1 MPRLTAPLVAD
12 GAMRAR
18 PQPILRVA
26 DQLVLRPWR
35 LGDVDAVVAAYADRE
50 IQQWNLQTLDTSEAE
65 TWIRKWDKTWATE
78 TEACWAITAASS
90 GSILGRVALRDIRLA
105 AGLAQITYWILPA
118 ARGHGTASA
127 AALEISRWALD
138 DLGLHRLELLHSVR
152 NLRSCRVAEKAA
164 FRLEGTLRSALLH
177 PDGWHDMHLHAHIH
191 QEVSSR

>member
-1 MPRLTAPLVAD
+1 MPRLTAPFVAD

-50 IQQWNLQTLDTSEAE
+50 IQQWNLQSLDTSEAA
-65 TWIRKWDKTWATE
+65 TWISKWDKTWATE
-78 TEACWAITAASS
+78 TDACWAITAASS

-127 AALEISRWALD
+127 AALEISRWALH

-152 NLRSCRVAEKAA
+152 NLRSCRVAEKAE

-177 PDGWHDMHLHAHIH
+177 PDGWHDMHLHAQIH
-191 QEVSSR
+191 QEVASR